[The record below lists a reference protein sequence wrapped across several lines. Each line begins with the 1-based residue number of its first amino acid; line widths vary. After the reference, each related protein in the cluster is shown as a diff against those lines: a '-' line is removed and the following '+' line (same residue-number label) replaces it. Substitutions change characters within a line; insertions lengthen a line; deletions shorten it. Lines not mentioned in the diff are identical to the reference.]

1 MKSPQSRKPPY
12 SLEKWGSFGV
22 FQSKTSLPIHYLL
35 TSLSLPELDEL
46 TLARK
51 IKQEKIDFQLLMQR
65 DIDID
70 RVNSEIIKY
79 LCPDSE
85 KKPAEMLSRPLFF
98 PPLLV
103 AVIPVK
109 NRIIQSYLPAELVEP
124 VEVEGSPGIRRTWG
138 DIVNL
143 NYFVTNEGEAVEL
156 KAEDGKT
163 YACQTAAVQIQI
175 RKPPKNSDI
184 TGAELVVFDG
194 QHRFEA
200 LRKLADTGV
209 LNGLRVPICIVLS
222 PNSTIERQAENE
234 QTTLP
239 VPEVFRTLFV
249 DVNKNAVQVG
259 GHFNTLLSDATIG
272 SIACRIF
279 CESVLKDEQE
289 EGLAVVEWNV
299 RSKKDATQIKR
310 EYSITSIGVIEQA
323 LSKSLSNKR
332 DHWSLLSYILALD
345 EIAEDL
351 YSKEGEMEPERI
363 EWDRFS
369 PRQRRVLENQ
379 IRERLVKQGLQRIF
393 FEASEYKRALQI
405 FRDTVGEYKEVI
417 TKHGP
422 DFDTY
427 EAILQEV
434 LEYVPIPETS
444 KAVRAS
450 LGVFERAV
458 EGKFDARIN
467 PIARYGIFQRAMIFS
482 WLSIVGR
489 LRSIGDFDFNS
500 ITTGFIELLDWALD
514 RERAIF
520 SERKRRYMI
529 HTVFRPTSVIKP
541 TESSRDALTCLLLA
555 ALGNKDVA
563 GAFVQRALKKR
574 VPAYE
579 TILYQMGLD
588 AATRF
593 GSHYRRERAADFARS
608 YRSDFN
614 LPKEERDELG
624 QLEDKVD
631 DLKRKVRDQTA
642 DPSEY
647 KSALKEFEVELD
659 KRVGKDVELAL
670 AELKLALSY
679 ESEVVQGEIEE
690 LDIEES

>member
-1 MKSPQSRKPPY
+1 MKQPQSKKPPY
-12 SLEKWGSFGV
+12 SLEKWGSFGT
-22 FQSKTSLPIHYLL
+22 FQSGKSLPVHYLL
-35 TSLSLPELDEL
+35 TTLSLPELGGL

-51 IKQEKIDFQLLMQR
+51 IRQEKIDFQLLMQR

-70 RVNSEIIKY
+70 RVNQEIIKY
-79 LCPDSE
+79 LCPDPE
-85 KKPAEMLSRPLFF
+85 KTPAEVLSRPLFF

-109 NRIIQSYLPAELVEP
+109 NRIIQSYLPNETVVQADI
-124 VEVEGSPGIRRTWG
+124 EGSPGVRRSWG

-143 NYFVTNEGEAVEL
+143 NYFITSEGDTIDLSA
-156 KAEDGKT
+156 ADGKT
-163 YACQTAAVQIQI
+163 YRCQTAAVQVQI
-175 RKPPKNSDI
+175 RKPPKNSDVM
-184 TGAELVVFDG
+184 GAELVVFDG

-200 LRKLADTGV
+200 LRRLAGTGL

-222 PNSTIERQAENE
+222 PNSTDERHAANE

-239 VPEVFRTLFV
+239 VPEVFRGLFV
-249 DVNKNAVQVG
+249 DVNRNAVQVG
-259 GHFNTLLSDATIG
+259 GHFNTLLSDATVG

-279 CESVLKDEQE
+279 CESVLEDEKE
-289 EGLAVVEWNV
+289 TGLAVVEWNV

-332 DHWSLLSYILALD
+332 DHWSLLNYVLALD
-345 EIAEDL
+345 EVAEDL
-351 YSKEGEMEPERI
+351 YLKDGETEPERV

-369 PRQRRVLENQ
+369 PRQRRVLEGQ
-379 IRERLVKQGLQRIF
+379 IRKRLVKQGLQRIF
-393 FEASEYKRALQI
+393 FEAAEYKRAVQI
-405 FRDTVGEYKEVI
+405 FRETVSEYQDVI
-417 TKHGP
+417 AKHGP

-427 EAILQEV
+427 DAILQEV
-434 LEYVPIPETS
+434 LEYVPIPESS

-450 LGVFERAV
+450 FGVFERTV
-458 EGKFDARIN
+458 EGKFDARVN
-467 PIARYGIFQRAMIFS
+467 SIARYGIFQRAMIVA
-482 WLSIVGR
+482 WLAIVGR
-489 LRSIGDFDFNS
+489 LRSSGDFDFNS
-500 ITTGFIELLDWALD
+500 ITTGFISLLDWALD

-541 TESSRDALTCLLLA
+541 SEASRDALTCLLLA
-555 ALGNKDVA
+555 ALGNKEVA
-563 GAFVQRALKKR
+563 GTFIYGALGKKS
-574 VPAYE
+574 PNYE
-579 TILYQMGLD
+579 AILYQMGLD

-593 GSHYRRERAADFARS
+593 GSHYRRERAADYARS
-608 YRSDFN
+608 YRADFN

-624 QLEDKVD
+624 QLEDRVD
-631 DLKRKVRDQTA
+631 DLKRKVREQAA
-642 DPSEY
+642 DPSDY
-647 KSALKEFEVELD
+647 KTALKEFEVELD
-659 KRVGKDVELAL
+659 KRVSKDVELAL

-679 ESEVVQGEIEE
+679 EAEVVQGEIEE

>member
-1 MKSPQSRKPPY
+1 MKKPQSKKPPY
-12 SLEKWGSFGV
+12 SLEKWGNFGV
-22 FQSKTSLPIHYLL
+22 FQSQTSLPIHYLL
-35 TSLSLPELDEL
+35 TTLSLPELNDL
-46 TLARK
+46 TLARE

-79 LCPDSE
+79 LCPDAE
-85 KKPAEMLSRPLFF
+85 KKAAEMLSRPLFF

-109 NRIIQSYLPAELVEP
+109 NRVIQPYLPAEVVEAVD
-124 VEVEGSPGIRRTWG
+124 VEDSPGVRRSWG

-143 NYFVTNEGEAVEL
+143 NYFITDEGEATEL
-156 KAEDGKT
+156 IAGDGNV
-163 YACQTAAVQIQI
+163 YNCQTGAVQIQV
-175 RKPPKNSDI
+175 RKPPKNSDLI
-184 TGAELVVFDG
+184 GAELVVFDG

-200 LRKLADTGV
+200 LRKLAPTGV

-222 PNSTIERQAENE
+222 PNSTVECQAEDE

-279 CESVLKDEQE
+279 CESVLEDEQE
-289 EGLAVVEWNV
+289 TGLAVVEWNV

-332 DHWSLLSYILALD
+332 DHWSLLSYILSLD
-345 EIAEDL
+345 EINEDL
-351 YSKEGEMEPERI
+351 YSSDGEMEPARI

-393 FEASEYKRALQI
+393 FEAAEYKRALQI
-405 FRDTVGEYKEVI
+405 FRDTIGEYKDIVAR
-417 TKHGP
+417 HGP

-427 EAILQEV
+427 GAILQEV

-450 LGVFERAV
+450 FGVFERTV
-458 EGKFDARIN
+458 EGKFEAKIN
-467 PIARYGIFQRAMIFS
+467 PIARYGIFQRGMIS
-482 WLSIVGR
+482 AWLAIVGR
-489 LRSIGDFDFNS
+489 LRLVSDFDLNS
-500 ITTGFIELLDWALD
+500 ITTGFIVLLDWALD

-529 HTVFRPTSVIKP
+529 HTVFRPTSTIKP
-541 TESSRDALTCLLLA
+541 TESSRDALTCLLLS

-563 GAFVQRALKKR
+563 GEFVYRALKKR

-624 QLEDKVD
+624 QLEDRVD

-642 DPSEY
+642 ESSEY
-647 KSALKEFEVELD
+647 KAALKAFEVELD

-670 AELKLALSY
+670 AELKIALSY